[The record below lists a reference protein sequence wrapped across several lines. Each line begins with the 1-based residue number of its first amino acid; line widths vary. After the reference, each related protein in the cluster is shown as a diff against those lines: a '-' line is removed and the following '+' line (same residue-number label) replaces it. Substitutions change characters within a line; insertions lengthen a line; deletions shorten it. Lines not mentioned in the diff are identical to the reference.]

1 MGKFKMGPFGTDWA
15 HLGLFGPGGLTPP
28 FVTPLLAASGILSD
42 ARFELC

>member
-28 FVTPLLAASGILSD
+28 FVTPLLAASGVDLNLTS
-42 ARFELC
+42 